1 MGKLKYLKKLLINCN
16 WKIKYNNLKKKYDE
30 QEEKIKLLEKQLDK
44 DLNIKKIKEKDNLL
58 IRYKKIIDNLR
69 NDYKELSNKLKENE
83 RHK

>member
-1 MGKLKYLKKLLINCN
+1 MEKLKYLKKLLINYN

-30 QEEKIKLLEKQLDK
+30 QEEKIKLLERQLDE

-69 NDYKELSNKLKENE
+69 NDYKELSNK
-83 RHK
+83 

>member
-1 MGKLKYLKKLLINCN
+1 MEKLKYLKKLLVNCN

-69 NDYKELSNKLKENE
+69 NDYKELSNKLKGNE
-83 RHK
+83 RYK